1 MFSFFGLFADPAGGL
16 PEQLTKIWPEVSVVR
31 IERPISAL
39 AVRFGP
45 DRYVPSDED
54 IPEPV
59 SRSVMELS
67 AGNPAVRFLLLRTE
81 CWGGIA

>member
-1 MFSFFGLFADPAGGL
+1 MFSFFGLFADPVGGL
-16 PEQLTKIWPEVSVVR
+16 PEQLSRIWPELSVVR

-39 AVRFGP
+39 AVRFGR

-59 SRSVMELS
+59 SRELFTKV
-67 AGNPAVRFLLLRTE
+67 GD
-81 CWGGIA
+81 GMKG